1 MNEGPIPNR
10 TRRYVL
16 IMSGA
21 TDVLLG
27 AAIVLVGLG
36 FFPIDIAD
44 YGLPLWAAL
53 LVGGLIFISGLWMV
67 AYNYSRLDE

>member
-1 MNEGPIPNR
+1 MKEGTNPKRNR
-10 TRRYVL
+10 RFIL
-16 IMSGA
+16 IFSGA

-27 AAIVLVGLG
+27 AVILLIGLG

-44 YGLPLWAAL
+44 YGFPLWVIF
-53 LVGGLIFISGLWMV
+53 LVGGLIFISGVWMV

>member
-1 MNEGPIPNR
+1 MNESPNPKR
-10 TRRYVL
+10 NRRFIL
-16 IMSGA
+16 IFSGA

-27 AAIVLVGLG
+27 TAIVLVGLG

-44 YGLPLWAAL
+44 YGFPLWVIL
-53 LVGGLIFISGLWMV
+53 LVGGLIFISGVWMV

>member
-1 MNEGPIPNR
+1 MKEGTNPKRNR
-10 TRRYVL
+10 RFIL
-16 IMSGA
+16 IFSGA

-27 AAIVLVGLG
+27 AVILLIGLG

-44 YGLPLWAAL
+44 YGFPLWVIL
-53 LVGGLIFISGLWMV
+53 LVGGLIFISGVWMV

>member
-1 MNEGPIPNR
+1 MNEGPNPKR

-16 IMSGA
+16 IISGA

-27 AAIVLVGLG
+27 TAILLVGFG
-36 FFPIDIAD
+36 FFPIDIGD
-44 YGLPLWAAL
+44 YGLPVWVIL
-53 LVGGLIFISGLWMV
+53 LVGGLTFISGLWMV

>member
-1 MNEGPIPNR
+1 MNESPNPKR

-27 AAIVLVGLG
+27 AAILLVGLG
-36 FFPIDIAD
+36 IFPIDITD
-44 YGLPLWAAL
+44 YGFPLWVIL
-53 LVGGLIFISGLWMV
+53 LVGGLIFISGVWMV